1 MQKFEVSCSYGN
13 GGRDHQK
20 PTYKTVVKHWPSEAS
35 QELPPGSSAKEAD
48 EERLGAGSV
57 KSRWGKR
64 LMVQEGS
71 MNGDYQED
79 TRGALW

>member
-1 MQKFEVSCSYGN
+1 MKSRAATGTAEGTIRSPLT
-13 GGRDHQK
+13 RL
-20 PTYKTVVKHWPSEAS
+20 VKHWPSEAS
-35 QELPPGSSAKEAD
+35 QELPPESSAKGAD

-57 KSRWGKR
+57 KSRWGKT

-71 MNGDYQED
+71 MKGDYQED